1 MVGKTIRA
9 VVPGIK
15 PSAVE
20 VELKQVTCITWHAYI
35 KDAYIKASGE
45 RKKSKRDRMSQRIEE
60 CSSETS
66 DQATYSVAEP
76 LKLKVS

>member
-20 VELKQVTCITWHAYI
+20 VELKQVTSITWH
-35 KDAYIKASGE
+35 DAYIKASGE
-45 RKKSKRDRMSQRIEE
+45 RKRA
-60 CSSETS
+60 SES
-66 DQATYSVAEP
+66 E
-76 LKLKVS
+76 